1 MYRSLRNTSVVIA
14 AFFVLL
20 AIPVILGHL
29 NTSGASAV
37 NAFAKPAPDDK
48 EDAALVAKGKE
59 RYKAYGCPDCHGENG
74 QGAPDGDAPDLTHS
88 KRTAE
93 QVSAFLQKPSADA
106 AGKGMPDVPK
116 DSPDHAPLVAYVMSI
131 RAK

>member
-1 MYRSLRNTSVVIA
+1 MHRYFRNLGFALIVGLFILIVSP
-14 AFFVLL
+14 
-20 AIPVILGHL
+20 AIFGPLHF
-29 NTSGASAV
+29 SGASV
-37 NAFAKPAPDDK
+37 NIFAKAAPDDK

-59 RYKAYGCPDCHGENG
+59 RYKAYKCADCHGENG

-93 QVSAFLQKPSADA
+93 QVSKFLQKPSGDA
-106 AGKGMPDVPK
+106 AAKGMPDIPL

>member
-1 MYRSLRNTSVVIA
+1 MHRILRNLGFALIAGLLISATPVVSGY
-14 AFFVLL
+14 LHSS
-20 AIPVILGHL
+20 GNSL
-29 NTSGASAV
+29 NI
-37 NAFAKPAPDDK
+37 FAKAAPDDK

-59 RYKAYGCPDCHGENG
+59 RYKAYKCADCHGENG

-93 QVSAFLQKPSADA
+93 QISKFLQKPSGDA
-106 AGKGMPDVPK
+106 AAKGMPDIPV
-116 DSPDHAPLVAYVMSI
+116 DNPDHAPLVAYVMSI